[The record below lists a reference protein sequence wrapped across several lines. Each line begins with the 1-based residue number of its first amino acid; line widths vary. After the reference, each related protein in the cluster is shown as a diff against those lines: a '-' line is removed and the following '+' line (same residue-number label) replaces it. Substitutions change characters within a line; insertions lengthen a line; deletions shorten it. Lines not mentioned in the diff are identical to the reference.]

1 VVPFWRSNVM
11 ESESVLF
18 LPHEDGPEIARLL
31 FQPDTIAC
39 VTDAAGLRAYAEGQ
53 DYTVDASL
61 GGIVRSPRS
70 AIPRAIPQYDQLTHS
85 QLCLVTYTH
94 RDQWAGIVPAF
105 AGDRLQRTIERLR
118 SRQSVTVCLTGDSI
132 SEGYDASG
140 FHRVPPHQPPFGSLV
155 ADSLSKHYGCD
166 VRLQNLATAGW
177 TAEHAVWDVDRIA
190 AARPDLVILA
200 YGMNDAADA
209 DTNEFVRNLS
219 TAASAIRDRQPRAE
233 FVLVSPMVP
242 TVACTWVVHSRF
254 DEYRQA
260 LASMSGPGMAVAD
273 VTGVWRELII
283 RKDARELSGNWLNH
297 PNDFGHRVYAQVIL
311 ALLVPAT

>member
-1 VVPFWRSNVM
+1 M

-18 LPHEDGPEIARLL
+18 LPREDGPEIAQLL
-31 FQPDTIAC
+31 FQPDTIALL
-39 VTDAAGLRAYAEGQ
+39 TDAGGLRTYAEGH
-53 DYTVDASL
+53 DYTVDASR
-61 GGIVRSPRS
+61 GAIVRSRRS
-70 AIPRAIPQYDQLTHS
+70 AIPRATPQHEQLTHP

-94 RDQWAGIVPAF
+94 RDEWSGMVPAF
-105 AGDRLQRTIERLR
+105 AGDRLRRTIERLR
-118 SRQSVTVCLTGDSI
+118 NCQSVTVCLTGDSI

-140 FHRVPPHQPPFGSLV
+140 FHRVPPHQPPFGSIV
-155 ADSLSKHYGCD
+155 ADSLSKQYGCD

-190 AARPDLVILA
+190 AAQPDLVILA
-200 YGMNDAADA
+200 YGMNDAAYA
-209 DTNEFVRNLS
+209 DTDEFLRNVS
-219 TAASAIRDRQPRAE
+219 TAVSAIRDRQPHAE

-242 TVACTWVVHSRF
+242 TDSCTWVVHSRF

-260 LASMSGPGMAVAD
+260 LASMSGAGIAIAD
-273 VTGVWRELII
+273 VTGVWRDLIR

-311 ALLVPAT
+311 ALLVPET